1 MYEPVVLPHFIRQ
14 VRAYAKKYRYLNDA
28 VADTLD
34 DFHKEQHAR
43 LRGNM
48 YKVRLRTKDMA
59 RGKSSAFRLIVLI
72 VEIKSYVIP
81 VTLYFKGDKV
91 NITKKELNQHMEII
105 LLELAKKEI

>member
-1 MYEPVVLPHFIRQ
+1 MYTSVILPHFIRQ
-14 VRAYAKKYRYLNDA
+14 LQGYNKKYRHLGNA

-72 VEIKSYVIP
+72 IEINNYIIP
-81 VTLYFKGDKV
+81 VTIYFKGERAG
-91 NITKKELNQHMEII
+91 ITKKELSRHLEII
-105 LLELAKKEI
+105 LFELRTR

>member
-1 MYEPVVLPHFIRQ
+1 M
-14 VRAYAKKYRYLNDA
+14 KYRHLKDVIA
-28 VADTLD
+28 GTLD

-72 VEIKSYVIP
+72 VEVHNCVIP
-81 VTLYFKGDKV
+81 VTLYFKSDRVG
-91 NITKKELNQHMEII
+91 ITKKELNHHLEII
-105 LLELAKKEI
+105 LFELKTR